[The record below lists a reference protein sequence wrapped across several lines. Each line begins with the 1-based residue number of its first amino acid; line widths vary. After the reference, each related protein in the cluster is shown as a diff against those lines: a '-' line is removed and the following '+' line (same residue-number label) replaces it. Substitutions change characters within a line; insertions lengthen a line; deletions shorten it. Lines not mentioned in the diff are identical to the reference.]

1 MLAPSQQKDRK
12 IKTNRENRK
21 KSLLDP
27 GRHFPVPYFRFSIS
41 SDFKVSFLVFIRFQS
56 FIPRFHPISRPNS
69 YPNNRRRLSDGA
81 PSFFVR
87 YSRIAAANATMP
99 SRV

>member
-1 MLAPSQQKDRK
+1 VSRAPKA
-12 IKTNRENRK
+12 
-21 KSLLDP
+21 P
-27 GRHFPVPYFRFSIS
+27 GARSAPDEFLSIYS
-41 SDFKVSFLVFIRFQS
+41 AFLHLISDFQFHPKISFLSVFI
-56 FIPRFHPISRPNS
+56 PERPNS

-99 SRV
+99 FPV

>member
-1 MLAPSQQKDRK
+1 VPKAPGARSA
-12 IKTNRENRK
+12 
-21 KSLLDP
+21 P
-27 GRHFPVPYFRFSIS
+27 GEFLSIYS
-41 SDFKVSFLVFIRFQS
+41 AFLHLISDFQFHPIKSFQS